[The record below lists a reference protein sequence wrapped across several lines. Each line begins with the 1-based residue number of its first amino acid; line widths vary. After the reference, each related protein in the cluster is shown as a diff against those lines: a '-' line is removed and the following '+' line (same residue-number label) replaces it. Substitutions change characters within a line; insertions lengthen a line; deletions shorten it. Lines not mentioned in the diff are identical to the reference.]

1 MHCIGSRTGAGAAKP
16 PTPFPERS
24 VGRTTPGASNP
35 VRPAVRSPPMSSASQ
50 VAVKNG
56 PTNSLGVAGFVVS
69 LTGLIATCGVL
80 SPIGMLLSFFALFR
94 KPRGFA
100 FAGLVL
106 GIVGSFW
113 ILLIGLLGLVAAG
126 GAAVGIHAANQH
138 MEYARDY
145 EAITASVEQY
155 KSQAGFVPA
164 SLLELSNVNDDQL
177 KDQWGNYYNYT
188 VGADGQSFTLKS
200 DGPDGAADTEDDFE
214 LPQGQMFDHIGPD
227 NFDQVLESLKQHHGG
242 RHHEEAAPPAKP
254 AKRTSTPI

>member
-1 MHCIGSRTGAGAAKP
+1 
-16 PTPFPERS
+16 
-24 VGRTTPGASNP
+24 
-35 VRPAVRSPPMSSASQ
+35 MSSTSR
-50 VAVKNG
+50 VAANPA

-100 FAGLVL
+100 LAGLVL
-106 GIVGSFW
+106 GIAGSFW
-113 ILLIGLLGLVAAG
+113 ILLVTLVGLVAAG

-145 EAITASVEQY
+145 EAISASVEQY

-164 SLLELSNVNDDQL
+164 SLLELSNVTDDQL

-200 DGPDGAADTEDDFE
+200 DGADGVAGTDDDFD

-227 NFDQVLESLKQHHGG
+227 NFDQVIESF
-242 RHHEEAAPPAKP
+242 RHHHHRAEPQPDQPPAKP
-254 AKRTSTPI
+254 AKRRSTSI